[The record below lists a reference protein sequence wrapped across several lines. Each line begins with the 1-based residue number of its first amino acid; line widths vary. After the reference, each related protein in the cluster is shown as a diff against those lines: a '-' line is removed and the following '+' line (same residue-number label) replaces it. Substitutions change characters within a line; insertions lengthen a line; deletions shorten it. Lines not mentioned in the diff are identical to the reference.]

1 MPRKVTQGRVAA
13 FGVSEIMNTKAEQVS
28 GNSAADIAKLTVA
41 GLIFAA
47 AIFAY
52 YWYNEFQTWQRLLI
66 LLGGFVAAGAIA
78 YTTRA
83 GHAAKDFLSESLFEL
98 RKVVWPT
105 RQESIQTTAV
115 IFVVVVV
122 LSLIL
127 GLIDLLLKWA
137 ILDGLLKGG

>member
-1 MPRKVTQGRVAA
+1 
-13 FGVSEIMNTKAEQVS
+13 MNTKVEQVG
-28 GNSAADIAKLTVA
+28 GNSAADIAKLVA
-41 GLIFAA
+41 ALLILSA

-52 YWYNEFQTWQRLLI
+52 YWYNDFQTWQRLLI
-66 LLGGFVAAGAIA
+66 LIGGFVVSGAIA
-78 YTTRA
+78 YFTHS
-83 GHAAKDFLSESLFEL
+83 GHSAKDFLSESLFEL

-105 RQESIQTTAV
+105 RQETIQTTVV

>member
-1 MPRKVTQGRVAA
+1 
-13 FGVSEIMNTKAEQVS
+13 MNTKVERAG
-28 GNSAADIAKLTVA
+28 GNSAADIAKLAVA
-41 GLIFAA
+41 GLILVA

-66 LLGGFVAAGAIA
+66 LLGGFVASGAIA

-105 RQESIQTTAV
+105 RQETIQTTAV
-115 IFVVVVV
+115 IFVVVIV

-127 GLIDLLLKWA
+127 GLIDFTLKWLV
-137 ILDGLLKGG
+137 LDLLLKGGR

>member
-1 MPRKVTQGRVAA
+1 
-13 FGVSEIMNTKAEQVS
+13 MNTKVEQVG
-28 GNSAADIAKLTVA
+28 GNSAADIAKLVVA
-41 GLIFAA
+41 LLILSA

-52 YWYNEFQTWQRLLI
+52 YWYNDFQTWQRLLI
-66 LLGGFVAAGAIA
+66 LLGGFAVSGAIA
-78 YTTRA
+78 FFTRS
-83 GHAAKDFLSESLFEL
+83 GRAAKDFLGESLFEL

-105 RQESIQTTAV
+105 RQETIQTTLV
-115 IFVVVVV
+115 IFVVVIV

>member
-1 MPRKVTQGRVAA
+1 
-13 FGVSEIMNTKAEQVS
+13 MNTKVEQAG
-28 GNSAADIAKLTVA
+28 GNSAADIAKLVVA
-41 GLIFAA
+41 LLILSA

-52 YWYNEFQTWQRLLI
+52 YWYNDFQTWQRLLI
-66 LLGGFVAAGAIA
+66 LLGGFAVSGAIA
-78 YTTRA
+78 FFTRS
-83 GHAAKDFLSESLFEL
+83 GRAAKDFLGESLFEL

-105 RQESIQTTAV
+105 RQETIQTTLV
-115 IFVVVVV
+115 IFVVVIV

>member
-1 MPRKVTQGRVAA
+1 
-13 FGVSEIMNTKAEQVS
+13 MNTKVEQVG
-28 GNSAADIAKLTVA
+28 GNSAADIAKLVVA
-41 GLIFAA
+41 LLILSA

-52 YWYNEFQTWQRLLI
+52 YWYNEFQSWQRLLI
-66 LLGGFVAAGAIA
+66 LLGGFAASGAIA
-78 YTTRA
+78 YFTHSGRATR
-83 GHAAKDFLSESLFEL
+83 DFLSESLFEL

-105 RQESIQTTAV
+105 RQETIQTTLV
-115 IFVVVVV
+115 IFVVVIV

>member
-1 MPRKVTQGRVAA
+1 MP
-13 FGVSEIMNTKAEQVS
+13 MNTKVERAG
-28 GNSAADIAKLTVA
+28 GNSAADIAKLALA
-41 GLIFAA
+41 GLILAA

-66 LLGGFVAAGAIA
+66 LLGGFVASGAIA
-78 YTTRA
+78 YATRT
-83 GHAAKDFLSESLFEL
+83 GHAAKEFLSESLFEL

-105 RQESIQTTAV
+105 RQETIQTTAV

-127 GLIDLLLKWA
+127 GLIDLLLKWS

>member
-1 MPRKVTQGRVAA
+1 
-13 FGVSEIMNTKAEQVS
+13 MNTKAEQV
-28 GNSAADIAKLTVA
+28 GENSAVDIAKLVVA
-41 GLIFAA
+41 LVVLCA

-52 YWYNEFQTWQRLLI
+52 YWYNNFQSWQRLLI
-66 LLGGFVAAGAIA
+66 LLGGFAVAGTLAYFTNAGQ
-78 YTTRA
+78 RA
-83 GHAAKDFLSESLFEL
+83 KGFLDESLFEL

-105 RQESIQTTAV
+105 RQETVQTTLV
-115 IFVVVVV
+115 IFAVVVA

>member
-1 MPRKVTQGRVAA
+1 
-13 FGVSEIMNTKAEQVS
+13 MNTKVEQVG
-28 GNSAADIAKLTVA
+28 GNSTADIAKLVVA
-41 GLIFAA
+41 LLILGA

-52 YWYNEFQTWQRLLI
+52 YWYNEFQSWQRLLI
-66 LLGGFVAAGAIA
+66 LLGGFVVSGAIA
-78 YTTRA
+78 FFTHSGRA
-83 GHAAKDFLSESLFEL
+83 ARDFFSESLFEL

-105 RQESIQTTAV
+105 RQETIQTTVV
-115 IFVVVVV
+115 IFVVVIV

>member
-1 MPRKVTQGRVAA
+1 
-13 FGVSEIMNTKAEQVS
+13 MNTKVEQVG
-28 GNSAADIAKLTVA
+28 GNSAADIAKLIVA
-41 GLIFAA
+41 LLILSA

-52 YWYNEFQTWQRLLI
+52 YWYNDFQTWQRLLI
-66 LLGGFVAAGAIA
+66 LLGGFAVSGAIA
-78 YTTRA
+78 FFTRS
-83 GHAAKDFLSESLFEL
+83 GRAAKDFLGESLFEL

-105 RQESIQTTAV
+105 RQETIQTTLV
-115 IFVVVVV
+115 IFVVVIV

>member
-1 MPRKVTQGRVAA
+1 
-13 FGVSEIMNTKAEQVS
+13 MNTKVEQAG

-41 GLIFAA
+41 LLVLSG

-52 YWYNEFQTWQRLLI
+52 YWYNEFQSWQRLLI
-66 LLGGFVAAGAIA
+66 LLGGLVVSGATAFFTHSGRAA
-78 YTTRA
+78 R
-83 GHAAKDFLSESLFEL
+83 DFLSESLFEL

-105 RQESIQTTAV
+105 RQETIQTTVV